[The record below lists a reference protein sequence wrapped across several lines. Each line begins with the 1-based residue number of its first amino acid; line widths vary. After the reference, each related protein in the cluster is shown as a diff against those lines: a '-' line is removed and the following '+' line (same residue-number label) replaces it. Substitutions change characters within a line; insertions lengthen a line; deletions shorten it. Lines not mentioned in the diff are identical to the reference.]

1 MKFCAL
7 LAGIAVAATF
17 SFGRVGP
24 VSQYGQLQA
33 GKNTNGAG
41 RIYGSCPAYSTS
53 GNEVQV
59 QGMSLFWSIAADV
72 GTPFWTSDIVSGL
85 VEKQNIQLIRA
96 PMGVDEDWGSGNYF
110 TNSSYYQGLMNTVV
124 QAAISNDIYVI
135 IDYHSHKANENV
147 ENAKT
152 FFKYMAE
159 KWGKYDNVIFEV
171 FNEPKEQSWGTI
183 KSYADQVISVIRQY
197 SDNLIIVGSR
207 NWDQYPNEAISN
219 PISDK
224 NVAYTF
230 HYYAG
235 SHYTNKEGANAVTA
249 MNAGLSVFVSEWGT
263 VDASGNGG
271 FNSSNSATWLNWM
284 NNNKLSGANWSVS
297 NKDESASYFNGS
309 AWNYS
314 ESGNWVNTN
323 VFSKLPTS
331 YKACSGV
338 SVSSSSTASSSSSI
352 PAGYTDY
359 IDDFED
365 GDSLAFT
372 GGVWYAYTDKA
383 DGGLSSLTNTPNTD
397 KNGVAGYDV
406 VFTADNGSQNMA
418 GLKGVSLS
426 QGTNE
431 YEPYVALGVKLNAD
445 ESAYDLSSCNT
456 ISYKYK
462 GAAHNFK
469 TEDLNVA
476 DYGFHQ
482 VAKLASSSWTTVNLS
497 WSQLNQPSWADA
509 VTLSQKRINKF
520 TWEIKGDL
528 KGTQPAYNYLYIDD
542 VRCNG
547 MAIKPVVP
555 ASSSSEKSSSSVA
568 PSSSSVKPS
577 SSSAISSSSVK
588 PSSSSA
594 VSSSSVKP
602 SSSSAIS
609 SSSVQ
614 SSSSSISTSYIVA
627 GNLSQTVAKG
637 SSIETVTISNVT
649 SFIRL
654 SWNLGSFGSLNVE
667 PSGTTVTISGKVET
681 WASVGK
687 VTETLV
693 INGDTVYFNMSI
705 VEEGTEISS
714 SSAENGSSS
723 SDGSTEIVMLPSM
736 SSLSVALV
744 GRSLEIASANP
755 VNVEIFDMQ
764 GRLLKRIPQVNGL
777 VSLAS
782 LRQGS
787 YIVRVRSLSSNWTRR
802 ISIR

>member
-1 MKFCAL
+1 MKFCVL

-96 PMGVDEDWGSGNYF
+96 PMGVDEDWGGSGNYF
-110 TNSSYYQGLMNTVV
+110 TDSSYYQGLMNTVV

-372 GGVWYAYTDKA
+372 GGVWYAYTDKGDA
-383 DGGLSSLTNTPNTD
+383 GQSSISNIPNVD
-397 KNGVAGYDV
+397 KDGVAGYDV
-406 VFTADNGSQNMA
+406 VFSADNGTQNMA
-418 GLKGVSLS
+418 GLKKIVLS
-426 QGTNE
+426 QGGNS
-431 YEPYVALGVKLNAD
+431 G
-445 ESAYDLSSCNT
+445 S
-456 ISYKYK
+456 
-462 GAAHNFK
+462 HN
-469 TEDLNVA
+469 
-476 DYGFHQ
+476 
-482 VAKLASSSWTTVNLS
+482 
-497 WSQLNQPSWADA
+497 
-509 VTLSQKRINKF
+509 R
-520 TWEIKGDL
+520 
-528 KGTQPAYNYLYIDD
+528 
-542 VRCNG
+542 
-547 MAIKPVVP
+547 
-555 ASSSSEKSSSSVA
+555 
-568 PSSSSVKPS
+568 
-577 SSSAISSSSVK
+577 
-588 PSSSSA
+588 
-594 VSSSSVKP
+594 
-602 SSSSAIS
+602 
-609 SSSVQ
+609 
-614 SSSSSISTSYIVA
+614 
-627 GNLSQTVAKG
+627 
-637 SSIETVTISNVT
+637 
-649 SFIRL
+649 
-654 SWNLGSFGSLNVE
+654 
-667 PSGTTVTISGKVET
+667 
-681 WASVGK
+681 
-687 VTETLV
+687 
-693 INGDTVYFNMSI
+693 
-705 VEEGTEISS
+705 
-714 SSAENGSSS
+714 
-723 SDGSTEIVMLPSM
+723 
-736 SSLSVALV
+736 
-744 GRSLEIASANP
+744 
-755 VNVEIFDMQ
+755 
-764 GRLLKRIPQVNGL
+764 
-777 VSLAS
+777 
-782 LRQGS
+782 
-787 YIVRVRSLSSNWTRR
+787 
-802 ISIR
+802 